1 MKERILELAILS
13 PNRYPWQKA
22 NLEMNR
28 KEIDCILKELG
39 LLSKYERVKL
49 NKLIKFII
57 LKESKDCNNSEEVIK
72 KVKLALSK
80 DIELNADI
88 IGEIQKRMNLNSK
101 ENIDIYNSFLNGELD
116 TDGFKNNLQSSLSWL
131 VEVFA
136 IYFAI
141 KEELTIE
148 DLNNKL
154 CEFINKLFSDQ
165 DYSKEIKGRLYLN
178 GYIHE
183 GSLTNLKKYLSDYKE
198 EISMLFNLIENEE
211 VNDKTEAKDII
222 ESEKKSKEK
231 GKGNGLTLEG
241 TSKKDRD
248 ISRSIINMFLNKP
261 TALDVVDYTS
271 NKKVDVKNNTSKS
284 LLEEPKNEDIEKV
297 KEEKVIKKDIS
308 IVDSEELITLS
319 KEKYNK
325 LIESDKEREI
335 KVLKELAHIR
345 NGAVLSELYNAY
357 KNINNISKENLE
369 IILAN
374 LFNALNQYGF
384 EAIEGRKLVG
394 ENITVNTK
402 DVLKEFIFTNPVNKD
417 GLVEGKIEYLG
428 WSYNGKQVVPMVI
441 KPL

>member
-22 NLEMNR
+22 NLEMSR

-154 CEFINKLFSDQ
+154 CEFINKLFRDQ

-178 GYIHE
+178 GYIYE
-183 GSLTNLKKYLSDYKE
+183 GSLTN
-198 EISMLFNLIENEE
+198 
-211 VNDKTEAKDII
+211 
-222 ESEKKSKEK
+222 
-231 GKGNGLTLEG
+231 
-241 TSKKDRD
+241 
-248 ISRSIINMFLNKP
+248 
-261 TALDVVDYTS
+261 
-271 NKKVDVKNNTSKS
+271 
-284 LLEEPKNEDIEKV
+284 
-297 KEEKVIKKDIS
+297 
-308 IVDSEELITLS
+308 
-319 KEKYNK
+319 
-325 LIESDKEREI
+325 
-335 KVLKELAHIR
+335 
-345 NGAVLSELYNAY
+345 
-357 KNINNISKENLE
+357 
-369 IILAN
+369 
-374 LFNALNQYGF
+374 
-384 EAIEGRKLVG
+384 
-394 ENITVNTK
+394 
-402 DVLKEFIFTNPVNKD
+402 
-417 GLVEGKIEYLG
+417 
-428 WSYNGKQVVPMVI
+428 
-441 KPL
+441 

>member
-1 MKERILELAILS
+1 
-13 PNRYPWQKA
+13 
-22 NLEMNR
+22 
-28 KEIDCILKELG
+28 
-39 LLSKYERVKL
+39 
-49 NKLIKFII
+49 
-57 LKESKDCNNSEEVIK
+57 
-72 KVKLALSK
+72 
-80 DIELNADI
+80 
-88 IGEIQKRMNLNSK
+88 
-101 ENIDIYNSFLNGELD
+101 
-116 TDGFKNNLQSSLSWL
+116 
-131 VEVFA
+131 
-136 IYFAI
+136 
-141 KEELTIE
+141 
-148 DLNNKL
+148 
-154 CEFINKLFSDQ
+154 
-165 DYSKEIKGRLYLN
+165 
-178 GYIHE
+178 
-183 GSLTNLKKYLSDYKE
+183 
-198 EISMLFNLIENEE
+198 MLFNLIENEK

-261 TALDVVDYTS
+261 TALDVVDDTS

-297 KEEKVIKKDIS
+297 KEEKVVKKDIS

>member
-1 MKERILELAILS
+1 
-13 PNRYPWQKA
+13 
-22 NLEMNR
+22 
-28 KEIDCILKELG
+28 
-39 LLSKYERVKL
+39 
-49 NKLIKFII
+49 
-57 LKESKDCNNSEEVIK
+57 
-72 KVKLALSK
+72 
-80 DIELNADI
+80 
-88 IGEIQKRMNLNSK
+88 
-101 ENIDIYNSFLNGELD
+101 
-116 TDGFKNNLQSSLSWL
+116 
-131 VEVFA
+131 
-136 IYFAI
+136 
-141 KEELTIE
+141 
-148 DLNNKL
+148 
-154 CEFINKLFSDQ
+154 
-165 DYSKEIKGRLYLN
+165 
-178 GYIHE
+178 
-183 GSLTNLKKYLSDYKE
+183 
-198 EISMLFNLIENEE
+198 
-211 VNDKTEAKDII
+211 
-222 ESEKKSKEK
+222 
-231 GKGNGLTLEG
+231 
-241 TSKKDRD
+241 
-248 ISRSIINMFLNKP
+248 MFLNKP
-261 TALDVVDYTS
+261 TALDVVDDTS

-297 KEEKVIKKDIS
+297 KEEKVVKKDIS